1 MRKLLDSNRIYSI
14 YERLYKAYGPQKWW
28 PGDTSC
34 EIMVGAVLTQN
45 TSWKNVEKA
54 IENLKKSNLLEW
66 QNILDAS
73 IDKIGPAIRS
83 SGYYN
88 QKAERL
94 KILAEWALTKGFE
107 VIVEDEKGK
116 IDKLRDSLLS
126 LKGIGPETADS
137 ILLYA
142 YEVPVF
148 VVDAYTKRV
157 LERHNILKNIS
168 EYEKIR
174 KDFEEN
180 LPRDIKVYNE
190 FHALFVRL
198 CKERCL
204 KNQFCDG
211 CPLETDLIDCRNN
224 VNMCLGKSC

>member
-1 MRKLLDSNRIYSI
+1 MDSNRLYSI
-14 YERLYKAYGPQKWW
+14 YEKLHEAYGSQKWW

-34 EIMVGAVLTQN
+34 EIMIGAVLTQN

-54 IENLKKSNLLEW
+54 IENLKKNNLLDW
-66 QNILDAS
+66 QNILSAP
-73 IDKIGPAIRS
+73 IDKIGAAIRS

-88 QKAERL
+88 QKSERL
-94 KILAEWALTKGFE
+94 KILAEWALTIGFG
-107 VIVEDEKGK
+107 VIVEDEKSK
-116 IDKLRDSLLS
+116 IDKLRDSLLA

-157 LERHNILKNIS
+157 LNRHNIFKNVT
-168 EYEKIR
+168 EYEEIR
-174 KDFEEN
+174 KYFEEN

-190 FHALFVRL
+190 FHALFVKL
-198 CKERCL
+198 CKEKCL
-204 KNQFCDG
+204 KKQFCDG

-224 VNMCLGKSC
+224 ADICLEKSC